1 MPLDA
6 PPLDALPLDAPPL
19 DVGSLRSAFPSLAS
33 GIAHFDNPG
42 GTQTPAVV
50 GEAIARTLT
59 GPLSQRG
66 AALVSQRNAEDAVGG
81 FRSAIA
87 DLLGGVPEGV
97 VHGRSATQLTY
108 DFSRTLAATWSPG
121 DEVVLC
127 ELDHDSNVRP
137 WIQVAERVGVTVRW
151 LRLERATA
159 ELDLSDLDEV
169 VNERT
174 RLVALTAAS
183 NLLGTRPPVA
193 RIARRAHDVG
203 ALVYVDGVHH
213 AAHAAPDLA
222 EMGAD
227 LMVCSPYK
235 FFGPHC
241 AALVADP
248 ALLETLR
255 PDKLLPSSDAVPER
269 FELGTLPYE
278 LLSGVTAAVDFIAAL
293 APGEGSRRGRLVA
306 AHALIQQHELR
317 LRARLEEGLAALGDR
332 VDLHSRAADR
342 TPTLLV
348 TFRDHAAPAA
358 YEFLATRDVLAPAG
372 SFYAYETFR
381 ALELPV
387 DSGLRI
393 GLTAYNDDAEV
404 DRLLEGLT
412 DFVG

>member
-1 MPLDA
+1 MPFDA
-6 PPLDALPLDAPPL
+6 EPFDGATFRAQ
-19 DVGSLRSAFPSLAS
+19 FPSLAS
-33 GIAHFDNPG
+33 GIAHFDNAG

-50 GEAIARTLT
+50 GEAVARTLT

-66 AALVSQRNAEDAVGG
+66 ANLVSQRNAEHVVGE
-81 FRSAIA
+81 FRSAVA
-87 DLLGGVPEGV
+87 DLLGGVPGGV
-97 VHGRSATQLTY
+97 VHGRSATALTY
-108 DFSRTLAATWSPG
+108 DFSRTLARTWSAG

-127 ELDHDSNVRP
+127 QLDHDSNVRP
-137 WIQVAERVGVTVRW
+137 WVQAADRVGATVRW
-151 LRLERATA
+151 LRLDPETA

-193 RIARRAHDVG
+193 TVARRAHDVG

-213 AAHAAPDLA
+213 AAHAAPDLTA
-222 EMGAD
+222 MGAD

-248 ALLETLR
+248 SLLETLR
-255 PDKLLPSSDAVPER
+255 PDKLVPSTDVVPER

-278 LLSGVTAAVDFIAAL
+278 MLAGVTAAIDMIASL
-293 APGEGSRRGRLVA
+293 APDGGSRRERLVA
-306 AHALIQQHELR
+306 AYALIQDHELR
-317 LRARLEEGLAALGDR
+317 LRGRIEEGLAGLGDR
-332 VDLHSRAADR
+332 VTLHSRAADR
-342 TPTLLV
+342 TSTLFL
-348 TFRDHAAPAA
+348 TLRDLLPVDA
-358 YEFLATRDVLAPAG
+358 YDALAKRDVLVPAG
-372 SFYAYETFR
+372 TFYAYETFR
-381 ALELPV
+381 ALRLPV

-393 GLTAYNDDAEV
+393 GLAAYTDDAEV

>member
-1 MPLDA
+1 MPF
-6 PPLDALPLDAPPL
+6 
-19 DVGSLRSAFPSLAS
+19 DVTSFRAEFPSLAS

-66 AALVSQRNAEDAVGG
+66 AALVSQRNAEDSVAEFRAAV
-81 FRSAIA
+81 A
-87 DLLGGVPEGV
+87 DLVGGVPGGV

-108 DFSRTLAATWSPG
+108 DFSRTLARGWSAG
-121 DEVVLC
+121 DEIVLC

-137 WIQVAERVGVTVRW
+137 WIQVAERAGVTVRW
-151 LRLERATA
+151 LRLDPETA
-159 ELDLSDLDEV
+159 ELDLSSLEV
-169 VNERT
+169 INERT

-193 RIARRAHDVG
+193 TVAARAHEVG
-203 ALVYVDGVHH
+203 ALVYIDSVHQ
-213 AAHAAPDLA
+213 AAHAAPDLTA
-222 EMGAD
+222 MGAD
-227 LMVCSPYK
+227 LMVVSPYK

-278 LLSGVTAAVDFIAAL
+278 MLAGVTAAIDLIASL
-293 APGEGSRRGRLVA
+293 APGAGSRRERLVA
-306 AHALIQQHELR
+306 AYALIAEHELR
-317 LRARLEEGLAALGDR
+317 LRGRLEEGLAGLTDH
-332 VDLHSRAADR
+332 LTMHSRAADR
-342 TPTLLV
+342 TSTLYV
-348 TFRDHAAPAA
+348 TLRERGPVDA
-358 YEFLATRDVLAPAG
+358 YEFLAKRDVLVPAG
-372 SFYAYETFR
+372 TFYAYETFR
-381 ALELPV
+381 ALQLPV

-393 GLTAYNDDAEV
+393 GLAAYNDDAEV
-404 DRLLEGLT
+404 DRLLEGLG
-412 DFVG
+412 DFFG

>member
-1 MPLDA
+1 MPLDVA
-6 PPLDALPLDAPPL
+6 A
-19 DVGSLRSAFPSLAS
+19 LRSAFPSLAS

-66 AALVSQRNAEDAVGG
+66 AALGSQRNAEDAVSG

-87 DLLGGVPEGV
+87 DLVGGVPEGV

-108 DFSRTLAATWSPG
+108 DFSRILAATWSAG
-121 DEVVLC
+121 DEVVVC

-137 WIQVAERVGVTVRW
+137 WIQAAERVGATIRW
-151 LRLERATA
+151 LRLDPTTA

-193 RIARRAHDVG
+193 RIAQRAHEVG
-203 ALVYVDGVHH
+203 ALVHIDGVHH
-213 AAHAAPDLA
+213 AAHAAPDLTA
-222 EMGAD
+222 MGVD

-269 FELGTLPYE
+269 FEFGTLPYE
-278 LLSGVTAAVDFIAAL
+278 MLAGVTAAIDFIAAL
-293 APGEGSRRGRLVA
+293 APEAGSRREQLVA
-306 AHALIQQHELR
+306 AYALIARHELR
-317 LRARLEEGLAALGDR
+317 LRARVEEGLVELGER
-332 VDLHSRAADR
+332 VTLHSRAADR
-342 TPTLLV
+342 TSTLFV
-348 TFRDHAAPAA
+348 TLRDRVPVDA
-358 YEFLATRDVLAPAG
+358 YEFLAQRDVLVPAG
-372 SFYAYETFR
+372 TFYAYETFR

-393 GLTAYNDDAEV
+393 GLAAYNNDAEV
-404 DRLLEGLT
+404 DRLLEGLS
-412 DFVG
+412 DFLD

>member
-1 MPLDA
+1 MVF
-6 PPLDALPLDAPPL
+6 
-19 DVGSLRSAFPSLAS
+19 DVAAFRGGFPSLTS

-42 GTQTPAVV
+42 GTQTPRVV
-50 GEAIARTLT
+50 GDAIARTLT

-66 AALVSQRNAEDAVGG
+66 ANLVSQRNAEQTVTE
-81 FRSAIA
+81 FRSALA

-108 DFSRTLAATWSPG
+108 DFSRTLARDWSAG
-121 DEVVLC
+121 DQIVLC
-127 ELDHDSNVRP
+127 QLDHDSNVRP
-137 WIQVAERVGVTVRW
+137 WVQAAERADVTVRW
-151 LRLERATA
+151 LRLDPATA
-159 ELDLSDLDEV
+159 ELDLSNLDEV
-169 VNERT
+169 VNDRT

-193 RIARRAHDVG
+193 TVARRAHEVG

-222 EMGAD
+222 AIGAD

-255 PDKLLPSSDAVPER
+255 PDKLVPSTDVVPER

-278 LLSGVTAAVDFIAAL
+278 MLAGVSAAIDFIASL
-293 APGEGSRRGRLVA
+293 GSGATRRERLVA
-306 AHALIQQHELR
+306 AYALISDHELR
-317 LRARLEEGLAALGDR
+317 LRGRIEEGLASLGDHLT
-332 VDLHSRAADR
+332 LHSRAADR
-342 TPTLLV
+342 TPTLFL
-348 TFRDHAAPAA
+348 TLRDRLPVDA
-358 YEFLATRDVLAPAG
+358 YDALAKRDVLVPAG
-372 SFYAYETFR
+372 TFYAYETFR
-381 ALELPV
+381 ALDLPV

-393 GLTAYNDDAEV
+393 GLAAYNDDSDV

-412 DFVG
+412 EFVG